1 MDKKLVIGRVV
12 DSLADAALYWDWAVD
27 WFEKTAAYT
36 PYQAK
41 VARGRA
47 QKWRD
52 EVKSAREALDLG

>member
-12 DSLADAALYWDWAVD
+12 NSLADAALYWDFAVN
-27 WFEKTAAYT
+27 WFEKTSAYT
-36 PYQAK
+36 PAE
-41 VARGRA
+41 VRIARGRA